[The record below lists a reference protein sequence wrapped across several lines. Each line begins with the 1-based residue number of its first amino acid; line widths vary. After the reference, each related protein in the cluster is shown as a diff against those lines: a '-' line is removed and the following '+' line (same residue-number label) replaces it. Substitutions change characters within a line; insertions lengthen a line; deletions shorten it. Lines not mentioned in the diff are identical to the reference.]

1 MCLYLYIIIKK
12 KVQNQIQKL
21 SLLKID
27 QTFLKNLQKQIVFKC
42 YVVNLILIKLNKNNL
57 SKKIFQTLNF
67 KNHEDILNNNN
78 NNNTTKLLNFELKLK
93 WKPKIKTDFRI
104 FIKKL

>member
-42 YVVNLILIKLNKNNL
+42 YVVNLILIKLNKNN
-57 SKKIFQTLNF
+57 
-67 KNHEDILNNNN
+67 E
-78 NNNTTKLLNFELKLK
+78 
-93 WKPKIKTDFRI
+93 
-104 FIKKL
+104 